1 MALDNGIPV
10 IEIDRHL
17 AMLLDFYN
25 PKLWIFWLT
34 GLISVELYGICQNMI
49 FFPQVRKR
57 LQVQCVQFRLLKC

>member
-34 GLISVELYGICQNMI
+34 GLILAVTIGNRGPSPNSQTEISS
-49 FFPQVRKR
+49 
-57 LQVQCVQFRLLKC
+57 